1 MSDKYKNLELIE
13 KTKTHAELTFKIII
27 LGDSFVGKSCLSLK
41 AVKGTFDKIY
51 SSTVG
56 FEFLNYSV
64 NIDNY
69 KINLQIWDTCGQ
81 ETYRSL
87 IHGFYRNASLA
98 ILVYSIDN
106 LKSFEDL
113 GLWIND
119 IKTNTNPDV
128 KIFLIGNKSDL
139 NEAREVPTEKA
150 EQFMKD
156 NDLKLFLESSAK
168 TGLNINKLFAEAAI
182 FLYEEFLNALK
193 AQKMSISLADGK
205 ENPLSSM
212 HEFED
217 ETSVTLSSK
226 RRKKNKCCSA

>member
-1 MSDKYKNLELIE
+1 MLNESDYTVLPEDYNSFDQS
-13 KTKTHAELTFKIII
+13 FKVIIV
-27 LGDSFVGKSCLSLK
+27 GNSGVGKSCITTK
-41 AVKGTFDKIY
+41 ATKNIFENYY
-51 SSTVG
+51 SATIG
-56 FEFLNYSV
+56 FEFHTFKV
-64 NIDNY
+64 RVKGVDIR
-69 KINLQIWDTCGQ
+69 LQIWDTCGQ

-119 IKTNTNPDV
+119 IKTNTSPDV

-150 EQFMKD
+150 EKFMKD

-168 TGLNINKLFAEAAI
+168 TGLNINKLFAEAAN
-182 FLYEEFLNALK
+182 FLYEEYLK
-193 AQKMSISLADGK
+193 VLKTQEMSISFANGK
-205 ENPLSSM
+205 EKPLSNIPEM
-212 HEFED
+212 ED
-217 ETSVTLSSK
+217 ETSVSLSSK
-226 RRKKNKCCSA
+226 KKKKNKCCLA